1 MEGLFMKTLKVLVLL
16 LLVSS
21 FAVHLPAAGKMNAQA
36 GMAYG
41 FDVEEPG
48 LQLGLGYY
56 FTPQIKGGF
65 DFIYWFIGVEG
76 MSMMEFNFTGNYY
89 FVSGQSMNFYA
100 LAALGYHHASID
112 IGGFSSS
119 DGEVAFGL
127 GGGVEFNL
135 GAMDIYVEPRLF
147 LSGFDQFALN
157 AGIRFG
163 F

>member
-1 MEGLFMKTLKVLVLL
+1 MKTLKVLVLL

-21 FAVHLPAAGKMNAQA
+21 FAVNLPAAGKMNAQV

-65 DFIYWFIGVEG
+65 DFIYWFLGVDG
-76 MSMMEFNFTGNYY
+76 VSMMEFNFTGNYY

-100 LAALGYHHASID
+100 LAVLGYHRM
-112 IGGFSSS
+112 SSDFGS
-119 DGEVAFGL
+119 DGEMALGL
-127 GGGVEFNL
+127 GGGVEFNM

-157 AGIRFG
+157 AGVRFG